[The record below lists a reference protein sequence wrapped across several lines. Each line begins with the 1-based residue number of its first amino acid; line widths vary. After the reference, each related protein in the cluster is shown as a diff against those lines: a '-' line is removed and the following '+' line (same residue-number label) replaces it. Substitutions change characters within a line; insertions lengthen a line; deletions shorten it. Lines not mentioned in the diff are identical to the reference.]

1 MHKKLT
7 GVAQKIVDTATSRG
21 SSSNNSNLSGAG
33 TGVAQSVVDST
44 TLKDNSSLSSDQTTP
59 STSDPITSATV
70 SSDDTPTVTSSVSQ
84 EIVTPAESQEV
95 SEYSSI
101 PNTGV
106 GEKSSN
112 NHLFPAAVGAVLG
125 ATGLAASMLHKDDK
139 EDENNTDEANVK
151 D

>member
-1 MHKKLT
+1 MASYSSQSNIQSNT
-7 GVAQKIVDTATSRG
+7 QSNTS
-21 SSSNNSNLSGAG
+21 
-33 TGVAQSVVDST
+33 
-44 TLKDNSSLSSDQTTP
+44 
-59 STSDPITSATV
+59 
-70 SSDDTPTVTSSVSQ
+70 TVTDVPSYDQ
-84 EIVTPAESQEV
+84 EIVTPATDNEVITPVVDQEIV
-95 SEYSSI
+95 TPVVDQEIVTPAVVQEASEYSSI

-106 GEKSSN
+106 GGKSSN